1 MRALT
6 AEEEVQFQA
15 LAHSA
20 VSPAPRPNASSAN
33 VPARTVGETM
43 VEFVLRVMSAYRF
56 VCEESESGYGSWRN
70 TGKQDNATAIRES
83 DEEQPKA
90 A

>member
-1 MRALT
+1 
-6 AEEEVQFQA
+6 
-15 LAHSA
+15 
-20 VSPAPRPNASSAN
+20 
-33 VPARTVGETM
+33 M

>member
-1 MRALT
+1 
-6 AEEEVQFQA
+6 
-15 LAHSA
+15 
-20 VSPAPRPNASSAN
+20 
-33 VPARTVGETM
+33 M
-43 VEFVLRVMSAYRF
+43 VEFVLRVMSAYQF
-56 VCEESESGYGSWRN
+56 GCEESEAGYGSCRN